1 MAENLA
7 HLISTS
13 LGFGVVIALLLLLR
27 RVLDGRFAPTW
38 WRQVWTW
45 LLVVMFLYL
54 PAQSFLTAVIPS
66 LIEVDTPQAPE
77 LQDPVKGGSE
87 LPYEDHERVRA
98 SIVLEE
104 SATLMQGY
112 RGAVPKHV

>member
-1 MAENLA
+1 MNATFA
-7 HLISTS
+7 HKALS
-13 LGFGVVIALLLLLR
+13 LLLTACILLSPFP
-27 RVLDGRFAPTW
+27 VTHAASGSS
-38 WRQVWTW
+38 
-45 LLVVMFLYL
+45 Y
-54 PAQSFLTAVIPS
+54 AVPFT
-66 LIEVDTPQAPE
+66 EVDTPQAPE

-104 SATLMQGY
+104 SATLMQGC

>member
-1 MAENLA
+1 MNATFA
-7 HLISTS
+7 HKALS
-13 LGFGVVIALLLLLR
+13 LLLTACILLSPFPITHAASGSSYA
-27 RVLDGRFAPTW
+27 VPFA
-38 WRQVWTW
+38 
-45 LLVVMFLYL
+45 
-54 PAQSFLTAVIPS
+54 
-66 LIEVDTPQAPE
+66 EVGTHQASE

-104 SATLMQGY
+104 PATLMQGY

>member
-1 MAENLA
+1 MNATFA
-7 HLISTS
+7 HKALS
-13 LGFGVVIALLLLLR
+13 LLLTACILLSPFP
-27 RVLDGRFAPTW
+27 VTHAASGSS
-38 WRQVWTW
+38 
-45 LLVVMFLYL
+45 Y
-54 PAQSFLTAVIPS
+54 AVPFT
-66 LIEVDTPQAPE
+66 EVDTPE

>member
-38 WRQVWTW
+38 WRQIWTW

-66 LIEVDTPQAPE
+66 PIELDTPQVVV
-77 LQDPVKGGSE
+77 D
-87 LPYEDHERVRA
+87 
-98 SIVLEE
+98 
-104 SATLMQGY
+104 
-112 RGAVPKHV
+112 GAYDRYNAFR